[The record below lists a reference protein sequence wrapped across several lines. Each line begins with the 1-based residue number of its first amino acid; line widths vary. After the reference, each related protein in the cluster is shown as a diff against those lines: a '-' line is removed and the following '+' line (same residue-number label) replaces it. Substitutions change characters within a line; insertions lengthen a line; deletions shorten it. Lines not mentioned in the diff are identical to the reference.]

1 MEIEKSAKKKLE
13 KTHKNVAQQQLEMG
27 VVCGPG
33 RGQQCGTGGM
43 LSICSSFDC
52 SFFRSFVVCLL
63 HLTRTANKTKKRQQN
78 SRNEQSLSLCFT
90 TVSVCVCVCVWVKQL
105 ALSLFVL
112 ELEFELS

>member
-1 MEIEKSAKKKLE
+1 MEIEKSGRKKNQE
-13 KTHKNVAQQQLEMG
+13 KTHKNVAQQQLQMG
-27 VVCGPG
+27 VVCGP
-33 RGQQCGTGGM
+33 GQQCGTGGM

-90 TVSVCVCVCVWVKQL
+90 TVCACVWVKQL
-105 ALSLFVL
+105 ALSSFVL